1 MLRSCARLLVTIAV
15 LLPAAAYA
23 QTTPRRVCVYDPAGK
38 AGDYY
43 RLLEEWATEAASW
56 GATVTLQPYTD
67 EETAR
72 RDYDAGHCDGV
83 LATGVRLQGYNR
95 FPTTLEAIGA
105 IPDYAWLKTLVDTLA
120 TNSSVA
126 PKMRSGDHETA
137 GLLPVGAVYLFV
149 RDRNIDSVAELSG
162 KRIATLDYDKAS
174 AYMVK
179 KVNAVMVPA
188 DLSSLGPKFNNGEVD
203 AAYVSAP
210 GYKPFELWHGIG
222 TKGGVV
228 KLPLAQATLQL
239 VIRAS
244 KFPEGFGAKSRLS
257 LAAKFDRALAV
268 VKTAEAGI
276 PANAWIVLPA
286 NAGPTFDAM
295 FEDVR
300 VDLRGQGAYDAAMLK
315 AMKATRCNKAATRP
329 ECAEQPSRE

>member
-1 MLRSCARLLVTIAV
+1 MTRWLTVLVGALLAV
-15 LLPAAAYA
+15 LPDVASA
-23 QTTPRRVCVYDPAGK
+23 QARRICVYDPAGK
-38 AGDYY
+38 VGDYY
-43 RLLEEWATEAASW
+43 RLIEEWGAEAAGW
-56 GATVTLQPYTD
+56 GAAVTLQPYTD

-95 FPTTLEAIGA
+95 FPTTLEAIGGV
-105 IPDYAWLKTLVDTLA
+105 PDYAWLQTLVGTLA
-120 TNSSVA
+120 SNASVA
-126 PKMRSGDHETA
+126 ARLRSGDHETA
-137 GLLPVGAVYLFV
+137 GILPIGAVYLFV

-174 AYMVK
+174 AFMVK
-179 KVNAVMVPA
+179 RINAVMVPA

-210 GYKPFELWHGIG
+210 AWKPFELWKGVG
-222 TKGGVV
+222 TKGGAV

-239 VIRAS
+239 VIRAP
-244 KFPEGFGAKSRLS
+244 KFPDGFGAKSRAS
-257 LAAKFDRALAV
+257 LAAKFDRALAA
-268 VKTAEAGI
+268 VKKAEAEI
-276 PANAWIVLPA
+276 PASVWITLPA
-286 NAGPTFDAM
+286 ASSPAFDAM

-300 VDLRGQGAYDAAMLK
+300 VELRGQGAYDGAMLK
-315 AMKATRCNKAATRP
+315 AMKATRCNKAPSRP